1 VGSEAPA
8 IAIGAALW
16 PVHGRNRR
24 GVETDCWIS
33 WGWVGSG
40 GAAMGRLFLMHLE
53 GNIYSC
59 KHCKT
64 HLGLSGDIISKV
76 RPSIPFPGWR
86 NS

>member
-1 VGSEAPA
+1 VG
-8 IAIGAALW
+8 GK
-16 PVHGRNRR
+16 RR
-24 GVETDCWIS
+24 R
-33 WGWVGSG
+33 
-40 GAAMGRLFLMHLE
+40 AAMGRLFLMHLE